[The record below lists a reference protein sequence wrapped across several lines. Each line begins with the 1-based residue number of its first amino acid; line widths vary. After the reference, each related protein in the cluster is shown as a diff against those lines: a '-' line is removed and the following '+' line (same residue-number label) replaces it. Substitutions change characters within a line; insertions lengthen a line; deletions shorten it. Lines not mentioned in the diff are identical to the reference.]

1 MPSEE
6 VLRKVNTETE
16 ERQRIAKLNTLSA
29 DNIKTQIESKD
40 SKNTL
45 KDRRLLINYLKNK
58 QVSSVKNLVSGLGDI
73 DTFLKDQKIE
83 FTDADI
89 MTVMAGVD
97 VENTSWDMCGDY
109 IQKSS
114 TLDAKNRFVTILAS
128 VCDTSAV
135 NPLLP
140 QKVKK

>member
-1 MPSEE
+1 M
-6 VLRKVNTETE
+6 ETE

-40 SKNTL
+40 SKNML

-73 DTFLKDQKIE
+73 DTFLKQQKIE

-89 MTVMAGVD
+89 MTIMAGVD

-109 IQKSS
+109 MQKSS

-128 VCDTSAV
+128 VCDTSVV
-135 NPLLP
+135 NPLIP
-140 QKVKK
+140 QKVQK

>member
-1 MPSEE
+1 MPPPE
-6 VLRKVNTETE
+6 VLSKINMETE
-16 ERQRIAKLNTLSA
+16 ERQRVAKLNKLSA
-29 DNIKTQIESKD
+29 DNIKTQIETKD

-58 QVSSVKNLVSGLGDI
+58 QVNSVKNLVSGFDDI
-73 DTFLKDQKIE
+73 DTFLKEQKIE
-83 FTDADI
+83 FTDADV
-89 MTVMAGVD
+89 MTIMAGVD
-97 VENTSWDMCGDY
+97 VENTAWDMCGDY

-114 TLDAKNRFVTILAS
+114 TLDQKNRFVAILAS

-140 QKVKK
+140 QKVQK